1 MQDKRREEQVRE
13 GEGVKGEVGEGRGRG
28 GRGGEWR
35 EWRGRGE
42 GCSVCVSSLSACA
55 CVRGM
60 CVCVCVCLCV
70 LTTSACSLTKDRGAN
85 LDGRRQDVEKAG
97 REYSQLKLQR
107 DELSN
112 ERKSVREMREG
123 VLWC

>member
-1 MQDKRREEQVRE
+1 MQDKRREEQVRGGERVE
-13 GEGVKGEVGEGRGRG
+13 GEGGVGREGGLRRRG
-28 GRGGEWR
+28 GCVCKQPECMRLC
-35 EWRGRGE
+35 GRY
-42 GCSVCVSSLSACA
+42 
-55 CVRGM
+55 VRL
-60 CVCVCVCLCV
+60 CVCVYITPPV
-70 LTTSACSLTKDRGAN
+70 CSLTKDRGAN